1 MINLKRVVTE
11 KRSLNA
17 GKNSNIVTAV
27 CHWTRTSLF
36 AFEENDQI
44 LELRRLWNNL
54 FSLCKTQRCI

>member
-1 MINLKRVVTE
+1 MLE
-11 KRSLNA
+11 
-17 GKNSNIVTAV
+17 KNSNIVTAV

-54 FSLCKTQRCI
+54 FSLCKTQRRI